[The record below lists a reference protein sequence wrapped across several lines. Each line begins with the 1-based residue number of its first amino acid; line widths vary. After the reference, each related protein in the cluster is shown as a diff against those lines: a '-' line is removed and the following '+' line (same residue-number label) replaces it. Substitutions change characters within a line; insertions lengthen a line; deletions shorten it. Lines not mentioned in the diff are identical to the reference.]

1 MSEDIVHSK
10 MRAVFRERSSKKTVS
25 FEELIMSKDI
35 YTSMFSHIMKDIV
48 VNIVHIFFNAHE
60 KIFTNILLFVA

>member
-1 MSEDIVHSK
+1 M
-10 MRAVFRERSSKKTVS
+10 S

-35 YTSMFSHIMKDIV
+35 YTSMFSRIMKDIV